1 MKRIL
6 TIAFALT
13 LVATS
18 AFAQENYGW
27 SISASSTD
35 PAVNSGS
42 VAPGLPAS
50 LYLHLDC
57 TTIDGMAAM
66 EADIAATG
74 LLFLSFTPLNGVL
87 NAGAAT
93 SLLLAVGGCPTD
105 DFLAGAIGVLNL
117 GAGGDVCLVPSAANG
132 TNGTVDCDT
141 IDPQLYDNAVV
152 GFSTSGQQCVSGD
165 CRVEVSVEAQSWGG
179 VKSLY
184 K

>member
-18 AFAQENYGW
+18 AFAQTENYGW

-35 PAVNSGS
+35 PGVNVGS

-66 EADIAATG
+66 EANIAVNG

-87 NAGAAT
+87 NAGAGPA
-93 SLLLAVGGCPTD
+93 LLLAVGGCPTA
-105 DFLAGAIGVLNL
+105 DFLAGTIGVLNL
-117 GAGGDVCLVPSAANG
+117 GAGGDVCLVPSAGG

-141 IDPQLYDNAVV
+141 IAPTLYPNAVT
-152 GFSTSGQQCVSGD
+152 GFTTQGDACVVGD
-165 CRVEVSVEAQSWGG
+165 CRLVSVEAQSWGG